1 MNFPVIVLICVIL
14 FFFFFI
20 YDRGELSGRQQI
32 VPWDF
37 AQPGWWGWLET
48 SSTTSPEKWTA
59 QNWTIFQLQSWLITK
74 QLNYDLNS
82 VVEKS
87 WLTRATTLLLSL
99 HVKSGKQWFSPASP
113 HPASRDNCS
122 HHPFSLLKSL
132 LAAPLQCQALGAKNS
147 SSIFFWLHLGF
158 LCCFLCFPGGPIH
171 IKDLLASLCISSH
184 PNSKGLVPCFLC
196 RLPK

>member
-113 HPASRDNCS
+113 HPVTIAATILFPSWSLCWQLLYNAR
-122 HHPFSLLKSL
+122 HLALKIAVPFSFDSTWGSS
-132 LAAPLQCQALGAKNS
+132 AASCASQEALS
-147 SSIFFWLHLGF
+147 TLRT
-158 LCCFLCFPGGPIH
+158 C
-171 IKDLLASLCISSH
+171 
-184 PNSKGLVPCFLC
+184 
-196 RLPK
+196 